1 MAMSVPEHIPEDAS
15 GNPSNSHVMEAVR
28 EGDVDSVR
36 ALLEAGVDVNLSSQK
51 LEGRFCIS
59 LAVRWVVPL
68 SRQLT

>member
-28 EGDVDSVR
+28 QGDVDSVR

-51 LEGRFCIS
+51 TGRTLLHI
-59 LAVRWVVPL
+59 A
-68 SRQLT
+68 SRQVGGSA